1 MAPRSPRNQTTACVT
16 RLASD
21 RTAESAGR
29 PAETLSLFDSM
40 VRLEAGRV
48 RARRPPRLVLA
59 FVMLGRRAEAEQLAA
74 EHEDGPPSRRVLIY
88 AALGD
93 KDRAF
98 DALERMAVVEP
109 QRVPTMLV
117 YPEMAVLRGDPRLTA
132 LRERFG
138 LPAH

>member
-1 MAPRSPRNQTTACVT
+1 MGCITRRWPRDAVDPQ
-16 RLASD
+16 
-21 RTAESAGR
+21 
-29 PAETLSLFDSM
+29 
-40 VRLEAGRV
+40 RV
-48 RARRPPRLVLA
+48 HCSGLRIRQSQV
-59 FVMLGRRAEAEQLAA
+59 AA
-74 EHEDGPPSRRVLIY
+74 EHEDGPPSVVAEIY

-109 QRVPTMLV
+109 QRLPIMLM

-132 LRERFG
+132 LRKRFG